1 MNGPLVETKPIV
13 CTGCSQ
19 QCGLIAHV
27 EDGRIVRLT
36 GDRDHP
42 TSQGFICPKGAN
54 AHRLNYDPTR
64 VHRPLKRVGRRG
76 GGEWRELDWDEALDE
91 IAASIS
97 RLTDAHGRETLA
109 YSFGTMHGADVGI
122 GERFMNLFGSP
133 NTVGQDKVCY
143 GPNVLAECLTYGWGP
158 TMYSAPVA
166 GTTRCEVV
174 WGHRPSA
181 SMPLLWGAMTA
192 ARRAGAKLI
201 VVDPQRTHEAELADL
216 FLQIRPGADTALAL
230 GLINVIVAESLYD
243 SEFVATSTVGFED
256 LVERAAA
263 YPPARA
269 AELTE
274 VPAEQIVA
282 AARMYAGN
290 GPAIVHGSNGL
301 CQSGNMAVQ
310 AGRALACLAA
320 ITGNIGVP
328 GGHGLVGPPRDIIAN
343 GDAVNCD
350 ALSPEQR
357 AKRLGAE
364 TFPSIGSGYDDLSEA
379 MGAAWYGERHA
390 LSWTC
395 SGHEPTL
402 WRAITD
408 EQPYPVKALILQ
420 CHNAMGS
427 AANAHAAAGALL
439 SENLELLVVHDLFM
453 NKTTSLADYVLPA
466 AHWLEKPFY
475 SAAYGYV
482 GFGGDYIEAKRAPI
496 AAEHPSDYDLWRD
509 LGRRLGQADLWPDSA
524 EDFWDSLVR
533 PAGFTYDGLC
543 THLGPRT
550 GAAAQS
556 DPPRRTGQERPY
568 GTPSGKV
575 ELRSSL
581 MDKWGL
587 DPLPGFAPPPVFEGT
602 AEDYPLVLT
611 TGGRHLT
618 GFHQNAQQMPWF
630 RAKHPEPIASL
641 HPETA
646 RAADIDDGDWID
658 IVTPIGSVRHKVRLT
673 DILAPNVVHADRW
686 WYPER
691 ADDSND
697 PFGFW
702 ATNINVCTDDAP
714 GSCDPVM
721 GSWLLRAL
729 PCRVALAGRESA

>member
-1 MNGPLVETKPIV
+1 VTPIAETKPIV

-19 QCGLIAHV
+19 QCGLLAHT
-27 EDGRIVRLT
+27 EDGRITKLT

-42 TSQGFICPKGAN
+42 SSRGFICPKGAN
-54 AHRLNYDPTR
+54 AHLLHYDADR

-76 GGEWRELDWDEALDE
+76 GGEWLEIEWEQALDE

-97 RLTDAHGRETLA
+97 RLTKAHGRETLA
-109 YSFGTMHGADVGI
+109 YSFGTMHGADVGV

-133 NTVGQDKVCY
+133 NSVGQDKVCY

-158 TMYSAPVA
+158 TMYSYPAP
-166 GTTRCEVV
+166 GTTRCEVL
-174 WGHRPSA
+174 WGFRPSA
-181 SMPLLWGAMTA
+181 SMPLLWGAITA

-201 VVDPQRTHEAELADL
+201 VIDPQRTHEAERADL
-216 FLQIRPGADTALAL
+216 FLQVRPGADTALAL
-230 GLINVIVAESLYD
+230 GLINLIVSESLYD
-243 SEFVATSTVGFED
+243 HDFVASQTVGFDD
-256 LVERAAA
+256 LAL
-263 YPPARA
+263 RA
-269 AELTE
+269 AEYTPETTERLTD
-274 VPAEQIVA
+274 VPADQVVA
-282 AARMYAGN
+282 AARMFARN

-310 AGRALACLAA
+310 AGRALACLASV
-320 ITGNIGVP
+320 TGNVGVP
-328 GGHGLVGPPRDIIAN
+328 GGHGLAGPPRDIVSN
-343 GDAVNCD
+343 GDAVECD
-350 ALSPEQR
+350 ALSPAQR

-364 TFPSIGSGYDDLSEA
+364 TFPSIGSGYDDLSDA
-379 MGAAWYGERHA
+379 MSAAWYGERHA

-420 CHNAMGS
+420 SHNAVGS
-427 AANAHAAAGALL
+427 AANAKAAAAALL
-439 SENLELLVVHDLFM
+439 SDNLELLVVHDLFI
-453 NKTTSLADYVLPA
+453 NKTSSLADYILPA

-482 GFGGDYIEAKRAPI
+482 GFAGDYIEAKRAPI

-509 LGRRLGQADLWPDSA
+509 LGRRLGQEEHWPDSA
-524 EDFWDSLVR
+524 EEFWDSLVR

-543 THLGPRT
+543 AQLGPLVGESAR
-550 GAAAQS
+550 S
-556 DPPRRTGQERPY
+556 DPPRREGRDRAY
-568 GTPSGKV
+568 GTPSGKI

-581 MDKWGL
+581 MEKWGL
-587 DPLPGFAPPPVFEGT
+587 DPLPGFALPPVFDSTEQQ
-602 AEDYPLVLT
+602 YPLVLT

-618 GFHQNAQQMPWF
+618 GFHQNAQQMAWF
-630 RAKHPEPIASL
+630 RAQHPEPVASL
-641 HPETA
+641 HPDTA
-646 RAADIDDGDWID
+646 RAADIADGDWMEIA
-658 IVTPIGSVRHKVRLT
+658 TPIGSVRHRARLT
-673 DILAPNVVHADRW
+673 DVVQQNVVHADRW

-691 ADDSND
+691 ADDPTD
-697 PFGFW
+697 PYGFW
-702 ATNINVCTDDAP
+702 ATNVNVCTDDAP

-729 PCRVALAGRESA
+729 PCRVAAAEKPFE